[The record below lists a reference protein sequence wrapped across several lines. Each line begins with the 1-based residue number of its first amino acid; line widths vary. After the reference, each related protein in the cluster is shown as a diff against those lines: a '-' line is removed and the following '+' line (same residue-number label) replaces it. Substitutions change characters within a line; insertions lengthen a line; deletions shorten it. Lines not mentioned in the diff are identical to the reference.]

1 MKPASQM
8 LDNQIDD
15 ELHTLGIKWD
25 AFQADIGEG
34 YGGSPG
40 EWMVERMGELETE
53 QRRRKKEKKMAKNL
67 KRRPTHTEPEEST
80 TEIEEEESAPE
91 NELPE
96 PEKKELTKA
105 EKKALFAAYE
115 KTDAAWQAKKVEME
129 KLAVARSA
137 AVKEIFELLGKGP
150 FGYKGDT
157 LIVVKRGDAYYFR
170 GKSDRQIEEI
180 G

>member
-1 MKPASQM
+1 MKLASQM

-34 YGGSPG
+34 HGGSPG
-40 EWMVERMGELETE
+40 EWMWERLGELETE

-67 KRRPTHTEPEEST
+67 KRRPSANTEPEEVRT
-80 TEIEEEESAPE
+80 EEESAPE
-91 NELPE
+91 NEAPE
-96 PEKKELTKA
+96 ENKPELTKA

-115 KTDAAWQAKKVEME
+115 KADAAWQAKKAELE
-129 KLAVARSA
+129 KLDIARRD
-137 AVKEIFELLGKGP
+137 AVKEIFDLLGKGP